1 VSDEINQFKLRIPE
15 ELAAEIR
22 QAAGNNGRSA
32 SDLID
37 DRAANETVA
46 GEGSRPL
53 HEVMHRAL
61 TDARKLREQLSR
73 PL

>member
-1 VSDEINQFKLRIPE
+1 MKIKD
-15 ELAAEIR
+15 AEQLLTSHADLMR
-22 QAAGNNGRSA
+22 ALQSA

-37 DRAANETVA
+37 DKAASETVA

-73 PL
+73 PIK